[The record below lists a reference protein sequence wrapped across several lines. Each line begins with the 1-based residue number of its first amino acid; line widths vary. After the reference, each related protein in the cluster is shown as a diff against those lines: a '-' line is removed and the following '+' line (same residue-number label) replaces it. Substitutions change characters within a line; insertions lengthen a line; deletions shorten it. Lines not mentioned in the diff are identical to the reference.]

1 MRSVLR
7 QVVPL
12 SVTPPSER
20 ASQAWRAAAD
30 LVWARWDALSE
41 AAPER
46 RPIAFAAYVAA
57 LDAEASAA
65 AALADLKLGLAA

>member
-1 MRSVLR
+1 MRSLLR
-7 QVVPL
+7 PVVPL
-12 SVTPPSER
+12 SVTPPYER

-30 LVWARWDALSE
+30 LVWARSDALRE
-41 AAPER
+41 ATPER
-46 RPIAFAAYVAA
+46 RPAAFAAYIAA

>member
-1 MRSVLR
+1 MRFLLR
-7 QVVPL
+7 PVVPL
-12 SVTPPSER
+12 SGIPPQER

-30 LVWARWDALSE
+30 LVWARWDALRE

-46 RPIAFAAYVAA
+46 RPAAFAAYVAA

-65 AALADLKLGLAA
+65 DALADLEFDRAA